1 MPEIGDSGIVE
12 GSSEGDPSVVRPAP
26 PVTNESR
33 GTRDSKVTSSI
44 DWSAISEGG
53 PLFFFGGAML
63 ILAWALIH
71 TSTGVGNLRIPLW
84 GLALALGV
92 IAVGGGTTAALAGGE
107 GEEVSG
113 FPDDDSYVRVS
124 RDEWERLNEELLALK
139 NGESPRGVPFMDL
152 ENPAVK
158 LLGGGPTSQPN
169 APTTSAIP
177 PDPVGSPLVE
187 GPSGRI
193 PGPRD
198 GLRAEEGRTPS
209 PSSGSGTHVEPVETS
224 PPSKGLGISAIADT
238 SISLNGQLPQPS
250 PFQMPGSTVS
260 RESAVDRVERAITSR
275 HPEGSHTGQ
284 GRLESDEILAELSE
298 LEREL
303 ARQAPHA
310 VEEAL
315 QESPSVREFVSQD
328 HKVKGQT
335 PPPSEA
341 RRSEIL
347 GPGEGHLRAPPENR
361 SARTPSIGG
370 ETPKSHPFSI
380 TRPRD
385 GSPVVVWEAA
395 VLRMAG
401 LYGVRRLEGETA
413 EEYLDRTE
421 KEIQVPGLPPAREV
435 DRLRALVDGIVYGY
449 RHLPTSMTYQLVGL
463 FRADLEELAEA
474 IGLPKREYEN
484 PLEYAQ
490 RLREILSLVRIPP

>member
-1 MPEIGDSGIVE
+1 MQELGDSGIVD
-12 GSSEGDPSVVRPAP
+12 GSSEGDPSFVPPAP
-26 PVTNESR
+26 PVTNEGTGTSGSR
-33 GTRDSKVTSSI
+33 VKSSI

-53 PLFFFGGAML
+53 PLLFFGGAML

-71 TSTGVGNLRIPLW
+71 TSTGVGNMRIPLW

-107 GEEVSG
+107 DEEVSG

-139 NGESPRGVPFMDL
+139 NGESLRGVQPVDL
-152 ENPAVK
+152 ENPPVE
-158 LLGGGPTSQPN
+158 LLGGGPTPQSN
-169 APTTSAIP
+169 APTMSALP
-177 PDPVGSPLVE
+177 LDPVGSPLVAS
-187 GPSGRI
+187 PSEHI

-198 GLRAEEGRTPS
+198 GLRAEENRTPS
-209 PSSGSGTHVEPVETS
+209 PSSGSGTRAGPVETS
-224 PPSKGLGISAIADT
+224 PPSNGLRIPAIADT
-238 SISLNGQLPQPS
+238 SVSLNGQLPQPS
-250 PFQMPGSTVS
+250 PFQIPGFAVS
-260 RESAVDRVERAITSR
+260 RESAVDRAERAITSR

-284 GRLESDEILAELSE
+284 GRLESDEILAELSD

-303 ARQAPHA
+303 ARQVPYA

-315 QESPSVREFVSQD
+315 QEPSSHGEFVSQG
-328 HKVKGQT
+328 HRVKGQT
-335 PPPSEA
+335 SSPSEA

-347 GPGEGHLRAPPENR
+347 GPGEGHLSAPPENGN
-361 SARTPSIGG
+361 ARTPSLGG
-370 ETPKSHPFSI
+370 EAPKSHPFSI

-401 LYGVRRLEGETA
+401 LYGVRRMEGETA

-449 RHLPTSMTYQLVGL
+449 RHLPTSVTYQLVGL